1 MTLTDHRGQ
10 DSSDTLV
17 CVDVCISDVE
27 LATETRRSSESLH
40 QSTVAD
46 GEQRQRQKDAQCTV
60 QPDVDAHHTSVVR
73 LQRPGT
79 LDQYR
84 HRRVRTRNGL
94 DDKQLRDLEPYVSRQ
109 AGLHMQELDSSLL
122 SDLGKQPLETWMES
136 TWIGDAW

>member
-79 LDQYR
+79 LDQD
-84 HRRVRTRNGL
+84 RRDSTL
-94 DDKQLRDLEPYVSRQ
+94 TH
-109 AGLHMQELDSSLL
+109 LHFISCL
-122 SDLGKQPLETWMES
+122 SCVCRLS
-136 TWIGDAW
+136 F